1 VKRLLLILAPALGL
15 VACTDPAPSGEGF
28 DRRAWLQHQADAHL
42 RPAYA
47 AWAEASARLDSALA
61 AFTDAPDAA
70 RLDAARTALA
80 EARLAWQAVAP
91 FDFGPAMDRGLAVAT
106 NRFPTDTARIG
117 NLIEA
122 GTWNLDE
129 AGNADAQGLPA
140 LDFLL
145 HAGGDAAV
153 LDAFTDRPSRGA
165 FAAEAAARLA
175 ADAAAVADAWET
187 YREPFAAADGVDVGS
202 SAGQLV
208 NAANRYLER
217 DLRDGKIGIPLGVR
231 SLGVPIPDA
240 VEGRFAGGSS
250 ALAREALVPYRLLLD
265 GNGGPGLRDWLDAV
279 DARYGDIPLSTE
291 LDDALQAAEAAL
303 AALPEPLD
311 EAVVTDPAPV
321 EAAHTALQRFLI
333 GFKVDLPSALGIL
346 ITYQDNDGD

>member
-1 VKRLLLILAPALGL
+1 MKRLLPLLLLGLAACTEPAPA
-15 VACTDPAPSGEGF
+15 GESF
-28 DRRAWLQHQADAHL
+28 DRRGWLEHQAEAVI
-42 RPAYA
+42 RPAYG
-47 AWAEASARLDSALA
+47 AWADAGATLDSALA
-61 AFTDAPDAA
+61 AFTAAPDAA
-70 RLDAARTALA
+70 RLAAARAALA
-80 EARLAWQAVAP
+80 DARLAWQGVAP

-117 NLIEA
+117 ALIQA
-122 GTWNLDE
+122 GSWNLDE

-153 LDAFTDRPSRGA
+153 VAAFAGQPERGA
-165 FAAEAAARLA
+165 FAADAAGRLA
-175 ADAAAVADAWET
+175 ADAAAVADAWAG
-187 YREPFAAADGVDVGS
+187 YRAAFVAADGVDVGS

-217 DLRDGKIGIPLGVR
+217 DLRDGKVGIPLGVR
-231 SLGVPIPDA
+231 SLGVPVPDA
-240 VEGRFAGGSS
+240 VEGRFAGGSA

-279 DARYGDIPLSTE
+279 DARYGEIPLSAE

-303 AALPEPLD
+303 DALPEPLD
-311 EAVVTDPAPV
+311 EAVVADPAPV